1 MAIDVLSASQIGDGS
16 EQVIELAGAAGAE
29 VVGFAVVRAI
39 ASTAAIVDYRHDAA
53 LGDSSRTVAEYRQDR
68 NFIIFTM
75 MLLLSHDSA
84 FWLGG
89 VMLDEMR
96 TFVVLAE
103 SGSLQRAA
111 ERLFLTPSAVT
122 RQIQRLEA
130 ALKTPLLDRSVKPGR
145 ITREGHAVL
154 DRGRQM
160 LRIMDDLK
168 ASGAKD
174 AEPSGAFRV
183 GLSHALAQP
192 SLVASIQRLTSRF
205 THLRPVLSTDLRH
218 KLIENVRT
226 GELDV
231 ALGFLA
237 AGDTVPGDV
246 AGSVLASERLV
257 LVKARGAHPR
267 ARGGSKSKDRDLDGR
282 WVLNPPGCFIRASL
296 EARLRELG
304 SPFEIASEIN
314 NIDMQVSLVAS
325 GIGLGLIPARFLA
338 SHPKRRRLER
348 ITRSGVSI
356 SASIVFMQAGH
367 LGRLES
373 AATFLEQEFR
383 SHFANRVVR

>member
-1 MAIDVLSASQIGDGS
+1 
-16 EQVIELAGAAGAE
+16 
-29 VVGFAVVRAI
+29 
-39 ASTAAIVDYRHDAA
+39 
-53 LGDSSRTVAEYRQDR
+53 
-68 NFIIFTM
+68 
-75 MLLLSHDSA
+75 
-84 FWLGG
+84 
-89 VMLDEMR
+89 MLDEIR

-130 ALKTPLLDRSVKPGR
+130 TLKTTLLDRSVKPGR
-145 ITREGHAVL
+145 ITREGRAVL
-154 DRGRQM
+154 DGGRHM

-168 ASGAKD
+168 ATGSKD
-174 AEPSGAFRV
+174 VEPSGIFRI

-205 THLRPVLSTDLRH
+205 TQLQPVLSTGLRQQ
-218 KLIENVRT
+218 LIEQLRT

-237 AGDTVPGDV
+237 TDDTPPGDV
-246 AGSVLASERLV
+246 ASSVLASERLV
-257 LVKARGAHPR
+257 LVR
-267 ARGGSKSKDRDLDGR
+267 ARGPQPRTRRSSKSKDRDLDAR
-282 WVLNPPGCFIRASL
+282 WVLNPQGCFIRQAL
-296 EARLRELG
+296 EVKLRELG
-304 SPFEIASEIN
+304 SPFEVAAAIN

-356 SASIVFMQAGH
+356 GASIVYMQGGH
-367 LGRLES
+367 LGRLET
-373 AATFLEQEFR
+373 AATFLQEELR
-383 SHFANRVVR
+383 DHFGEREIR

>member
-1 MAIDVLSASQIGDGS
+1 
-16 EQVIELAGAAGAE
+16 
-29 VVGFAVVRAI
+29 
-39 ASTAAIVDYRHDAA
+39 
-53 LGDSSRTVAEYRQDR
+53 
-68 NFIIFTM
+68 
-75 MLLLSHDSA
+75 
-84 FWLGG
+84 
-89 VMLDEMR
+89 MLDEMR

-130 ALKTPLLDRSVKPGR
+130 TLKTPLLDRRVKPGR
-145 ITREGHAVL
+145 ITREGRVVL
-154 DRGRQM
+154 DGGRHM

-174 AEPSGAFRV
+174 AEPSGVFRV

-205 THLRPVLSTDLRH
+205 TQLRPVLSTDVRH
-218 KLIENVRT
+218 KLIEQVRT

-237 AGDTVPGDV
+237 ADDTVPGDV
-246 AGSVLASERLV
+246 ASSVLASERLV
-257 LVKARGAHPR
+257 LVKATGPR
-267 ARGGSKSKDRDLDGR
+267 SRVRRSGKSKDRDLDGR
-282 WVLNPPGCFIRASL
+282 WVLNPPGCFIRAAL

-304 SPFEIASEIN
+304 SPLEIAAEIN

-325 GIGLGLIPARFLA
+325 GIGLGLIPARFLT

-356 SASIVFMQAGH
+356 EAVIVFMQAGH
-367 LGRLES
+367 LGRLET
-373 AATFLEQEFR
+373 AATFLQQEFR
-383 SHFANRVVR
+383 DHFAQHERR

>member
-1 MAIDVLSASQIGDGS
+1 VF
-16 EQVIELAGAAGAE
+16 
-29 VVGFAVVRAI
+29 VV
-39 ASTAAIVDYRHDAA
+39 
-53 LGDSSRTVAEYRQDR
+53 
-68 NFIIFTM
+68 
-75 MLLLSHDSA
+75 
-84 FWLGG
+84 
-89 VMLDEMR
+89 LDEMR
-96 TFVVLAE
+96 AFVVLAE

-130 ALKTPLLDRSVKPGR
+130 ALKTPLLDRRVKPGR
-145 ITREGHAVL
+145 ITREGRAVL

-174 AEPSGAFRV
+174 AEPSGILRV

-192 SLVASIQRLTSRF
+192 SLVASIQRLTNRF
-205 THLRPVLSTDLRH
+205 PRLQPVLSTHLRQQ
-218 KLIENVRT
+218 LIEQLRT

-231 ALGFLA
+231 VLAFLSA
-237 AGDTVPGDV
+237 KDTPPGDV
-246 AGSVLASERLV
+246 ASSVLATERLV
-257 LVKARGAHPR
+257 LVR
-267 ARGGSKSKDRDLDGR
+267 ARGPQPSARRRSKSKDRDLDAR
-282 WVLNPPGCFIRASL
+282 WVLNPPGCFIRQSL
-296 EARLRELG
+296 EARLRDRG
-304 SPFEIASEIN
+304 SPFEVAAAIN

-356 SASIVFMQAGH
+356 EASIVFMQAGH
-367 LGRLES
+367 LGRVEP

-383 SHFANRVVR
+383 SHFADRVVR